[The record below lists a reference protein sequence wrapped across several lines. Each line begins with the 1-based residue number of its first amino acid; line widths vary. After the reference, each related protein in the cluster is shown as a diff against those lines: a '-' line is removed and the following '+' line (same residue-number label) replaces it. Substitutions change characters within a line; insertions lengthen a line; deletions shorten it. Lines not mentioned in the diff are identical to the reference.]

1 MEGNALLVEMWS
13 YTVKME
19 AIKNR
24 LYIRMLLFGLI
35 FEGYIR
41 RKLRL
46 VFERLEIELD
56 DFALQ
61 EGESRNQLW

>member
-46 VFERLEIELD
+46 VFERLENELD